1 MIKNKAD
8 YSKLL
13 RLLNEKEYAN
23 KYIVNAERRM
33 ITHWQ
38 DIGLLEDKRNEDTS
52 WKKFS
57 LIDILWMGIIIEYR
71 NLGFANEKIKPV
83 KNFLFQQAEI
93 EKEIMSKLEYSA
105 AQVLA
110 FAKALYLITDVAGNI
125 YLADDYEYVKL
136 LQEGKVTNHIVL
148 SLNQVVKDNI
158 SVLFSEPNFNAFAGL
173 NKDEIQVM
181 LILRSESYQSVQ
193 VTKKNGEIDMIE
205 GTERINE
212 KDRIIDILK
221 QHEYQNIEI
230 KQANGKVVLISRTV
244 KQKAK

>member
-1 MIKNKAD
+1 LKKSNTD

-23 KYIVNAERRM
+23 KYIINAERRM

-38 DIGLLEDKRNEDTS
+38 DIGLFEDQRHTDS
-52 WKKFS
+52 GWKKFS

-71 NLGFANEKIKPV
+71 NLGFANERIKPV
-83 KNFLFQQAEI
+83 RKFLFENTTI
-93 EKEIMSKLEYSA
+93 EGKSISKLEYSA
-105 AQVLA
+105 VQVLA

-148 SLNQVVKDNI
+148 SLNQVVKENI
-158 SVLFSEPNFNAFAGL
+158 AVLFSEPNFNAFAGL

-205 GTERINE
+205 GTERISE

>member
-1 MIKNKAD
+1 
-8 YSKLL
+8 
-13 RLLNEKEYAN
+13 
-23 KYIVNAERRM
+23 M

-38 DIGLLEDKRNEDTS
+38 DIGLFEDQRHTDS
-52 WKKFS
+52 GWKKFS

-71 NLGFANEKIKPV
+71 NLGFANERIKPV
-83 KNFLFQQAEI
+83 RKFLFENTTTEGKSI
-93 EKEIMSKLEYSA
+93 SKLEYSA
-105 AQVLA
+105 VQVLA

-136 LQEGKVTNHIVL
+136 LQEGAVTNHIVL
-148 SLNQVVKDNI
+148 SLNQVVKENI
-158 SVLFSEPNFNAFAGL
+158 AVLFSEPNFNAFAGL

-205 GTERINE
+205 GTERISE

>member
-1 MIKNKAD
+1 MNTD

-23 KYIVNAERRM
+23 KYIINAERRM

-38 DIGLLEDKRNEDTS
+38 DIGLFEDQRHTDS
-52 WKKFS
+52 GWKKFS

-71 NLGFANEKIKPV
+71 NLGFANERIKLV
-83 KNFLFQQAEI
+83 RKFLFENTTI
-93 EKEIMSKLEYSA
+93 EGKSISRLEYSA
-105 AQVLA
+105 VQVLA

-136 LQEGKVTNHIVL
+136 LQEGKVTNQIVL
-148 SLNQVVKDNI
+148 SFNQVVKENI

-205 GTERINE
+205 GTERISE

>member
-1 MIKNKAD
+1 LKEQYPD

-38 DIGLLEDKRNEDTS
+38 DIGLFEDQRHTDS
-52 WKKFS
+52 GWKKFS

-71 NLGFANEKIKPV
+71 NLGFANERIKPV
-83 KNFLFQQAEI
+83 RKFLFENTTI
-93 EKEIMSKLEYSA
+93 VGKSISKLEYSA
-105 AQVLA
+105 VQVLA

-136 LQEGKVTNHIVL
+136 LQEGEVTNHIVL
-148 SLNQVVKDNI
+148 SLNKVVKENI
-158 SVLFSEPNFNAFAGL
+158 AVLFSEPNFNAFAGL
-173 NKDEIQVM
+173 NKEEIQVM

-193 VTKKNGEIDMIE
+193 VTKKNREIDMIE
-205 GTERINE
+205 GTERISE

>member
-1 MIKNKAD
+1 
-8 YSKLL
+8 
-13 RLLNEKEYAN
+13 
-23 KYIVNAERRM
+23 M

-38 DIGLLEDKRNEDTS
+38 DIGLFEDQRHTDS
-52 WKKFS
+52 GWKKFS

-71 NLGFANEKIKPV
+71 NLGFANERIKPV
-83 KNFLFQQAEI
+83 RKFLFENTTI
-93 EKEIMSKLEYSA
+93 ESNSISKLEYSA
-105 AQVLA
+105 VQVLA
-110 FAKALYLITDVAGNI
+110 FAKALYLIADVAGNI

-148 SLNQVVKDNI
+148 SLNQVVKENI
-158 SVLFSEPNFNAFAGL
+158 AVLFSEPNFNAFAGL
-173 NKDEIQVM
+173 SKDEIQVM

-205 GTERINE
+205 GTERISE

>member
-1 MIKNKAD
+1 
-8 YSKLL
+8 
-13 RLLNEKEYAN
+13 
-23 KYIVNAERRM
+23 
-33 ITHWQ
+33 
-38 DIGLLEDKRNEDTS
+38 
-52 WKKFS
+52 
-57 LIDILWMGIIIEYR
+57 MGIIIEYR
-71 NLGFANEKIKPV
+71 NLGFANERIKPV
-83 KNFLFQQAEI
+83 RKFLFENTTI
-93 EKEIMSKLEYSA
+93 EGKSISKLEYSA
-105 AQVLA
+105 VQVLA

-125 YLADDYEYVKL
+125 YLADDYEYVKV

-148 SLNQVVKDNI
+148 SFNQVVKENI
-158 SVLFSEPNFNAFAGL
+158 AVLFSEPNFNAFAGL

-181 LILRSESYQSVQ
+181 LILRSESYQSIQ

-205 GTERINE
+205 GTERISE

>member
-1 MIKNKAD
+1 MKEQYPD

-38 DIGLLEDKRNEDTS
+38 DIGLFEDQRHTDS
-52 WKKFS
+52 GWKKFS

-71 NLGFANEKIKPV
+71 NLGFANERIKPV
-83 KNFLFQQAEI
+83 RKFLFENTTI
-93 EKEIMSKLEYSA
+93 VGKSISKLEYSA
-105 AQVLA
+105 VQVLA

-136 LQEGKVTNHIVL
+136 LQEGEVTNHIVL
-148 SLNQVVKDNI
+148 SLNKVVKENI
-158 SVLFSEPNFNAFAGL
+158 AVLFSEPNFNAFAGL
-173 NKDEIQVM
+173 NKEEIQVM

-205 GTERINE
+205 GTERISE

>member
-1 MIKNKAD
+1 LKKEHTD
-8 YSKLL
+8 YSNLL

-38 DIGLLEDKRNEDTS
+38 DIGLFQDKRNTS
-52 WKKFS
+52 AGWNKFS

-71 NLGFANEKIKPV
+71 TLGFPNEKIKPV
-83 KNFLFQQAEI
+83 RQFLFEETKI
-93 EKEIMSKLEYSA
+93 DNLKVSKLEYA
-105 AQVLA
+105 TIQVLA
-110 FAKALYLITDVAGNI
+110 FAKALYLITDIAGNI

-136 LQEGKVTNHIVL
+136 LQQGKVTNHIVL
-148 SLNQVVKDNI
+148 NLNQVVKENI

-205 GTERINE
+205 GTERISE